1 MLYFMVHIQWL
12 LLYKQNTKPNK
23 HNTKQL
29 LSNTKKLLFILMP
42 TYWQLYANTIYIAYF
57 PIIIYQVSLL
67 TLFRISEKPHKD
79 YFMPIV
85 YMLLTTPLTSTMWI
99 NGVVKSKR
107 CIYAGCAYCAT
118 WGNKEIAY
126 YAKSVYY
133 ITMRSK

>member
-1 MLYFMVHIQWL
+1 MVHIQWL

-85 YMLLTTPLTSTMWI
+85 YMLLTTQNLFTTSPC
-99 NGVVKSKR
+99 VVNR
-107 CIYAGCAYCAT
+107 TRYFTVFLA
-118 WGNKEIAY
+118 
-126 YAKSVYY
+126 YY
-133 ITMRSK
+133 IT